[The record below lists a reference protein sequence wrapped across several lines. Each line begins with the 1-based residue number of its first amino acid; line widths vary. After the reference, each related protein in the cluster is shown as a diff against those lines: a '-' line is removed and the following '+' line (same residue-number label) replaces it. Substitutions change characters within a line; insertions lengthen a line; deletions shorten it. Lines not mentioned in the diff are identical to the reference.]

1 MQRLTQIL
9 KNVLYQLNNLSQK
22 EHNDNEHLYLTV
34 TIETSVI
41 FPILMWNLNRNV
53 ILSSQH
59 KFTFEKCLYF

>member
-22 EHNDNEHLYLTV
+22 EHNDNEHQYLSV

-41 FPILMWNLNRNV
+41 FPILMWILN
-53 ILSSQH
+53 
-59 KFTFEKCLYF
+59 

>member
-22 EHNDNEHLYLTV
+22 EHDNEHLYLTV

-53 ILSSQH
+53 ILSSQY

>member
-22 EHNDNEHLYLTV
+22 EHHDNEHLYLTV

-41 FPILMWNLNRNV
+41 FPILMWNLNQNV
-53 ILSSQH
+53 ILLSQY
-59 KFTFEKCLYF
+59 KFTFEKFLYF

>member
-22 EHNDNEHLYLTV
+22 EHHDNEDLYLTV

-53 ILSSQH
+53 ILSSQY
-59 KFTFEKCLYF
+59 KFTFEKFLYF

>member
-53 ILSSQH
+53 ILSSQY

>member
-53 ILSSQH
+53 ILSSQY
-59 KFTFEKCLYF
+59 KFTFEKFLYS

>member
-53 ILSSQH
+53 ILSSQY
-59 KFTFEKCLYF
+59 KFTFEKFLYF